1 MNYHFKDILAVLPKG
16 DSFEIKN
23 TDVYVTDDIISG
35 IGAQPESF
43 VADRVFDGKNKLLS
57 VGLVNAHNHAYMSV
71 FRNSADDVLFEDW
84 LYNKILPKEDLLTE
98 EDLYWGTQL
107 SCLEMLKSG
116 TTAFLDMHISKNVVP
131 RAVIDVG
138 MRAVISK
145 GIVGAGTADYGMERL
160 AWAKEEIENYKDN
173 PLTTFMLGPHAIYTC
188 DGNYLKIVT
197 EEAKKLGVGLHIH
210 LDESPVEHREAL
222 EKYGMTPTEYVNSL
236 GVFDVKT
243 ICAHCVQLTDSDIDI
258 FAEKGVSVAANP
270 VSNLKL
276 ANGIAPIKKMLEKGI
291 NVALGT
297 DGCGSNNGQNMFRE
311 MNFHSLL
318 HKGLN
323 HDAVAVGAF
332 DTYKCATVNGAK
344 ALSLDRCGELKVGN
358 KADLFVMDINQPQFY
373 PRNNLF
379 GSLCYSARGTEIET
393 VLVDGKILIENGK
406 STTLDE
412 ERIYFEATKIA
423 QRIHGN

>member
-1 MNYHFKDILAVLPKG
+1 MNYHFKDILAVLPKDDG
-16 DSFEIKN
+16 YEVRETN
-23 TDVYVTDDIISG
+23 VYVTDDVISG
-35 IGAQPESF
+35 IDEAPENYK
-43 VADRVFDGKNKLLS
+43 ADRTFDGKNKLLS

-71 FRNSADDVLFEDW
+71 FRNSADDVLFEEW
-84 LYNKILPKEDLLTE
+84 LFKKILPKEDLLTQ

-116 TTAFLDMHISKNVVP
+116 TTSFLDMHISKNIVP
-131 RAVIDVG
+131 KAVIDAG

-145 GIVGAGTADYGMERL
+145 GIVGEGTAEYGMTRI
-160 AWAKEEIENYKDN
+160 ADAKEEMENYKGN
-173 PLTTFMLGPHAIYTC
+173 ELVSFMFGPHAIYTC
-188 DGNYLKIVT
+188 DGEFLKIVT
-197 EEAKKLGVGLHIH
+197 EEAKKMGVGLHIH
-210 LDESPVEHREAL
+210 LDESPVEHKEAL
-222 EKYGMTPTEYVNSL
+222 EKYGMTPTEYLDLL

-258 FAEKGVSVAANP
+258 LARKGVSVGANP

-276 ANGIAPIKKMLEKGI
+276 ANGVAPIKKMLEKGV

-297 DGCGSNNGQNMFRE
+297 DGPGSNNGQNMFRE

-323 HDAVAVGAF
+323 HDAVAVSAAE
-332 DTYKCATVNGAK
+332 TYKCATINGAK
-344 ALSLDRCGELKVGN
+344 ALSLENCGELKVGN

-373 PRNNLF
+373 PRNNML
-379 GSLCYSARGTEIET
+379 GALCYSARGTEIET
-393 VLVDGKILIENGK
+393 VMVNGKILIENGK

-412 ERIYFEATKIA
+412 EKIYYEASKIIERIS
-423 QRIHGN
+423 Q